1 MKMFREPVNGFI
13 HFGAGILSIAGLVW
27 LVTLTYDNPTFLTTV
42 LVYGISMILLY
53 AASATLHLVRGPKK
67 LIDWLNRL
75 DHAAIYLFIA
85 GTYTPICYRY
95 LSGNWQWGMLATV
108 WVLAATGVVI
118 KLTLGVHRRFTFL
131 STLLYLGMGWLMVFA
146 LPQLFGELALNVLWL
161 LVAGGVTYS
170 VGAIFFLLDKP
181 EWRVKM
187 PHFGMHEIWHLC
199 VVVASSL
206 HFSAMV
212 LIFW

>member
-1 MKMFREPVNGFI
+1 MKMFREPVNGFT
-13 HFGAGILSIAGLVW
+13 HVAAGILSIAGLVW
-27 LVTLTYDNPTFLTTV
+27 LIVLTHDNPAFLTTV

-95 LSGNWQWGMLATV
+95 LSGNWQWGMLSTV

-118 KLTLGVHRRFTFL
+118 KLTLGTRRRWTLL
-131 STLLYLGMGWLMVFA
+131 STLLYLGMGWIVVFA
-146 LPQLFGELALNVLWL
+146 LPQLFGELSPGVLWL

-170 VGAIFFLLDKP
+170 VGAIFFLLDTP
-181 EWRVKM
+181 QLRAKM
-187 PHFGMHEIWHLC
+187 PHFGMHEIWHLF
-199 VVVASSL
+199 VVAASSL